1 MDIEDKTSPIKLRV
15 TAKGF
20 EIYIF
25 IIVQYYIISES
36 GRMIVFQFQTY
47 YFPGLT
53 KDLYI
58 IYLQT
63 WWDQIQS

>member
-1 MDIEDKTSPIKLRV
+1 MYIEEKTFPVKLKV
-15 TAKGF
+15 TSKGV
-20 EIYIF
+20 EIYRF
-25 IIVQYYIISES
+25 IIIQYYIISES

-58 IYLQT
+58 IYLQDVHT
-63 WWDQIQS
+63 SEG